1 MQNQAIY
8 RIVRI
13 ASDLTPLKGNGS
25 LLTDNIIFDALIIM
39 GIGFASVF
47 VVLTIIYFL
56 VQLLNRAFPKEVESE
71 E

>member
-13 ASDLTPLKGNGS
+13 ASDLTPLKRNGS
-25 LLTDNIIFDALIIM
+25 LLTDSIVLDALIIM

-47 VVLTIIYFL
+47 VVLTVIYFL
-56 VQLLNRAFPKEVESE
+56 VQLLNRSFPKEVESE